1 MGTQEHS
8 APREKRH
15 SRPVRSEGD
24 EPFHQPPMWEDVAPD
39 TASSMKGLSAD
50 MTRDAETNAQ
60 SSPPLDPSDAGT
72 DVLSGGSGPKT
83 LPAVTAVFGPVS
95 QQVAIP
101 SALPVQAVLAAY
113 SNAHSGAD
121 RWSDPEDS
129 QQPPSFVYAK
139 PAGTTVLQIRPTDHD
154 LSDRVVDERVI
165 RSLWRQVRALSDLD
179 GDVFLATLAQ
189 AMAAPADEKGAVWIT
204 GGQILDYRG
213 IQPIMKRDSPGG
225 PLRRAGHRHEDL
237 ARIAECVQR
246 MTNTW
251 ITVRQALEERIV
263 SGKRT
268 RKKRRLLTLESRLI
282 QVSEVIRQRDLLDIL
297 DDSTSSPS
305 MSALSQTGAE
315 RSESRAESTR
325 GETTPLRQP
334 VRPVGAAQES
344 ITIAWRYQMGS
355 WLTPFLE
362 APNQHIAWLVQQAL
376 RYDPYRELFEKRLAR
391 YLIFNLRIPAVNGN
405 AVMTTTVGALIEEL
419 SLPISEDHPDRSK
432 QRFEQALET
441 LRQDRQIDAWRY
453 LPDNPPLPARRWA
466 STWLAEWRIEFRVAS
481 IAALPTASVQPI
493 GTLGV
498 HADHLDEETAILESG
513 TAAAAI
519 DRSTALQLLRQEG
532 WDDLS
537 DQGSDPMQ
545 EPR

>member
-1 MGTQEHS
+1 
-8 APREKRH
+8 
-15 SRPVRSEGD
+15 
-24 EPFHQPPMWEDVAPD
+24 
-39 TASSMKGLSAD
+39 
-50 MTRDAETNAQ
+50 MT
-60 SSPPLDPSDAGT
+60 P
-72 DVLSGGSGPKT
+72 
-83 LPAVTAVFGPVS
+83 VFGPDS

-121 RWSDPEDS
+121 RWSDPEDV
-129 QQPPSFVYAK
+129 QQPPSFVYDK
-139 PAGTTVLQIRPTDHD
+139 PAGTTVLQIRPQDQD
-154 LSDRVVDERVI
+154 VPDRVVDERVV
-165 RSLWRQVRALSDLD
+165 RLLWRQVRALSDLD

-189 AMAAPADEKGAVWIT
+189 AMAAPADEKGNVWIT

-213 IQPIMKRDSPGG
+213 IQPIMKRDYPGG

-237 ARIAECVQR
+237 AKIADCVQR

-251 ITVRQALEERIV
+251 ITVRQALDEHVV

-282 QVSEVIRQRDLLDIL
+282 QVGEVIRQRDLMDIFEDPPPAPPSTTPGNPSASSAPSSL
-297 DDSTSSPS
+297 ETAEGHGRDDSVTSGRASRQLAQALPSP
-305 MSALSQTGAE
+305 L
-315 RSESRAESTR
+315 
-325 GETTPLRQP
+325 PP
-334 VRPVGAAQES
+334 ES
-344 ITIAWRYQMGS
+344 ITIAWRYQMGT
-355 WLTPFLE
+355 WLTPFLA

-405 AVMTTTVGALIEEL
+405 AVMTTTVGALIDEL

-441 LRQDRQIDAWRY
+441 LRRDRQIDTWRY

-466 STWLAEWRIEFRVAS
+466 STWLTEWRIEFRVAS
-481 IAALPTASVQPI
+481 VAALPTATVRPVGAVETPTDSAVD
-493 GTLGV
+493 G
-498 HADHLDEETAILESG
+498 ETAGDANAG
-513 TAAAAI
+513 TAAI

-532 WDDLS
+532 WDDLV
-537 DQGSDPMQ
+537 P
-545 EPR
+545 PRDEH